1 MKINF
6 VILAIALFMLFGLSQ
21 NTNAQGRVN
30 KRQDNQVGR
39 IRNGVKSGDLTAR
52 ETGRLARE
60 QVQINRMERRF
71 RTSGDGLSNRERVR
85 LEREQ
90 NQASRHIYRQR
101 HDDQDYDFPRP

>member
-6 VILAIALFMLFGLSQ
+6 VILAISLFMLFGLSQ

-39 IRNGVKSGDLTAR
+39 IRNGVRSGDLTAR